1 MPSTPNYLELVQF
14 IIEPF
19 LEDPA
24 SLRVDIERCKENQR
38 LWVRLAFD
46 DADKG
51 KVYGRGG
58 RNLQAIRTTLEM
70 AAVSAGRSVYLEVY
84 EAENEGEQRRTRR
97 SNGNF
102 EGTERRPN
110 NRRPPAPRRSTTNE
124 PF

>member
-1 MPSTPNYLELVQF
+1 MPSTPNYLELVKF

-24 SLRVDIERCKENQR
+24 SLRVDIERCKQNEHF
-38 LWVRLAFD
+38 WVRLAFD

-70 AAVSAGRSVYLEVY
+70 AAASAGRSLYLEVY
-84 EAENEGEQRRTRR
+84 AAEGEGEQRRTRR

-110 NRRPPAPRRSTTNE
+110 NRRPPAPRRSTN
-124 PF
+124 

>member
-1 MPSTPNYLELVQF
+1 MPSTPNYLELVKF
-14 IIEPF
+14 MIEPF

-24 SLRVDIERCKENQR
+24 SLRLDIERCQENQR
-38 LWVRLAFD
+38 LWVRVAFD

-70 AAVSAGRSVYLEVY
+70 AAASVGRSLYLEVY
-84 EAENEGEQRRTRR
+84 AAENEAEQRRTRR

-102 EGTERRPN
+102 EGTERRPS
-110 NRRPPAPRRSTTNE
+110 NRRPPAPRQLNN
-124 PF
+124 

>member
-1 MPSTPNYLELVQF
+1 MPSNPNYLELVKF
-14 IIEPF
+14 IVEPF

-24 SLRVDIERCKENQR
+24 SIRVDIERCKQNQHF
-38 LWVRLAFD
+38 WVRLAFD

-70 AAVSAGRSVYLEVY
+70 AAASAGRSLFLEVY
-84 EAENEGEQRRTRR
+84 AAEGEGEQRRTRR

-110 NRRPPAPRRSTTNE
+110 NRRPPAPRRSTNSE
-124 PF
+124 